1 MVIFNITYGYTNFI
15 SIASGY
21 TVIWWVEMSLT
32 IPVKVVKIGN
42 SLRMTIPKPVA
53 QSLGIREGDLLDVGV
68 SNGSILAKRADS
80 KESLD
85 TIFGIEKRPSRP

>member
-1 MVIFNITYGYTNFI
+1 VDW
-15 SIASGY
+15 SLK
-21 TVIWWVEMSLT
+21 MSLT

-53 QSLGIREGDLLDVGV
+53 QSLEIREGDLLDVGV
-68 SNGSILAKRADS
+68 SNGSIIAKRADS

-85 TIFGIEKRPSRP
+85 TIFGIEKRPSRL